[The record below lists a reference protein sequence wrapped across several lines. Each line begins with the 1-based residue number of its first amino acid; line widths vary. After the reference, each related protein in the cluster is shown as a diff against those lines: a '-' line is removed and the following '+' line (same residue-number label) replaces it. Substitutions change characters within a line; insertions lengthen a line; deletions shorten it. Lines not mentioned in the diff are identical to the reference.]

1 MNIPFLSL
9 HDVTAKYKDEIHE
22 AVKRVVD
29 SGWYLQGKENEQF
42 EKHYAEYI
50 GTKHCIGCAN
60 GLDALIWIF
69 RAYIELGVMQP
80 GDEVI
85 VPANTY
91 IATILAITEN
101 GLIPVL
107 VEPRQDTLQ
116 IDDSL
121 IEERITERTKAI
133 CIVHLYGRLAY
144 TEKIGELCAKYGL
157 KLIEDNAQA
166 HGCSYRAPQS
176 PEGEVVA
183 TTMQERTGV
192 NMADPAYYPTLKKR
206 AAEMR
211 ANPTEAENILWN
223 ALSEQKLGYKIRRQH
238 IVSQYI
244 LDFAYHDCR
253 LAIELDGGYH
263 NTEDQQ
269 YDDAVR
275 TKNLEALG
283 WHVLRFTND
292 EVYNNLDEV
301 LAKIK
306 SAIESATATSPTDA
320 SPLGECGAGRLAKR
334 TGSLGDAAGH
344 SFYPGKNLGALG
356 DGGAVTTDDDELA
369 AAIRALANYGS
380 QKKYVF
386 KYTGRNSRLDEIQ
399 AAVLDV
405 KLRHLDED
413 LKARQ
418 EIADYYYDHI
428 DNPLIELPV
437 RLPHEN
443 NVYHL
448 FPILVKNLPHNPLEG
463 KSSCQEYL
471 GDSTCMGDFLQVHT
485 ATSPSGD
492 CGAGL
497 CGADSLRDKLQ
508 KYLEDN
514 GVGTVIHYPIP
525 PHLQECYQNSPF
537 RGLGGLP
544 ITELLADCELSLP
557 ISPTMTMEEAAEVVR
572 LVNEFK
578 E

>member
-29 SGWYLQGKENEQF
+29 SGWYLQGKENELF
-42 EKHYAEYI
+42 EQHYAEYI

-101 GLIPVL
+101 GLVPVL
-107 VEPRQDTLQ
+107 VEPRIDTLQ
-116 IDDSL
+116 IDDSH
-121 IEERITERTKAI
+121 IEERITDRTKAI
-133 CIVHLYGRLAY
+133 CIVHLYGRIAY
-144 TEKIGELCAKYGL
+144 TEKIGELCKKYNL

-166 HGCSYRAPQS
+166 HGCKFEAK
-176 PEGEVVA
+176 GE
-183 TTMQERTGV
+183 R
-192 NMADPAYYPTLKKR
+192 R
-206 AAEMR
+206 
-211 ANPTEAENILWN
+211 EAKGKE
-223 ALSEQKLGYKIRRQH
+223 Y
-238 IVSQYI
+238 
-244 LDFAYHDCR
+244 
-253 LAIELDGGYH
+253 
-263 NTEDQQ
+263 
-269 YDDAVR
+269 
-275 TKNLEALG
+275 
-283 WHVLRFTND
+283 
-292 EVYNNLDEV
+292 
-301 LAKIK
+301 
-306 SAIESATATSPTDA
+306 
-320 SPLGECGAGRLAKR
+320 KR

-413 LKARQ
+413 THLRQ
-418 EIADYYYDHI
+418 QIADYYYDHI
-428 DNPLIELPV
+428 DNPLITLPK

-448 FPILVKNLPHNPLEG
+448 FPILVTN
-463 KSSCQEYL
+463 S
-471 GDSTCMGDFLQVHT
+471 
-485 ATSPSGD
+485 SPSGE
-492 CGAGL
+492 CGAG
-497 CGADSLRDKLQ
+497 SLRDKLQ
-508 KYLEDN
+508 RYLEKN
-514 GVGTVIHYPIP
+514 GVGTVIHYPIA
-525 PHLQECYQNSPF
+525 PHKQECYAHEAWNMPQLS
-537 RGLGGLP
+537 LP
-544 ITELLADCELSLP
+544 ITEMLADCELSLP
-557 ISPTMTMEEAAEVVR
+557 ISPTMTIDEAQEVVR
-572 LVNEFK
+572 LINAWR
-578 E
+578 

>member
-9 HDVTAKYKDEIHE
+9 KDVTAKYADEIHE
-22 AVKRVVD
+22 AVLRVVD

-69 RAYIELGVMQP
+69 RAYIELGVMKP

-101 GLIPVL
+101 GLVPVL
-107 VEPRQDTLQ
+107 VEPGKDTLQ
-116 IDDSL
+116 INDSL
-121 IEERITERTKAI
+121 IEERITDRTKAI
-133 CIVHLYGRLAY
+133 CIVHLYGRLAC
-144 TEKIGELCAKYGL
+144 TQHILNLCEKYGL

-166 HGCSYRAPQS
+166 HGCSMPIANCQS
-176 PEGEVVA
+176 P
-183 TTMQERTGV
+183 
-192 NMADPAYYPTLKKR
+192 
-206 AAEMR
+206 
-211 ANPTEAENILWN
+211 I
-223 ALSEQKLGYKIRRQH
+223 
-238 IVSQYI
+238 
-244 LDFAYHDCR
+244 
-253 LAIELDGGYH
+253 
-263 NTEDQQ
+263 
-269 YDDAVR
+269 
-275 TKNLEALG
+275 
-283 WHVLRFTND
+283 
-292 EVYNNLDEV
+292 
-301 LAKIK
+301 
-306 SAIESATATSPTDA
+306 A
-320 SPLGECGAGRLAKR
+320 SKR

-418 EIADYYYDHI
+418 AIANYYYDHI
-428 DNPLIELPV
+428 NNPLVTLPK
-437 RLPHEN
+437 RLPDSE

-448 FPILVKNLPHNPLEG
+448 FPILLQNNE
-463 KSSCQEYL
+463 QR
-471 GDSTCMGDFLQVHT
+471 DALQV
-485 ATSPSGD
+485 
-492 CGAGL
+492 
-497 CGADSLRDKLQ
+497 
-508 KYLEDN
+508 YLAEN
-514 GVGTVIHYPIP
+514 GVGTVIHYPIA
-525 PHLQECYQNSPF
+525 PHKQECYATAAWNTPQLS
-537 RGLGGLP
+537 LP
-544 ITELLADCELSLP
+544 ITEHIADCELSLP
-557 ISPTMTMEEAAEVVR
+557 ISLTMSISQAEEVER
-572 LVNEFK
+572 LINEWR
-578 E
+578 